1 MNKKSKAIL
10 LDRDGVVN
18 DLVINSEEGLVDSP
32 NSSGQFNVIK
42 SSIKAMK
49 ILSKLGYKLIIISN
63 QPGIAKGQY
72 DMSEFLKIKRKL
84 ESQLH
89 DSNVTLAGQYYCL
102 HHPNAKIPKYK
113 KKCQCRKPGTK
124 LFFDAVKEHNIDT
137 KNSFL
142 IGDGITDMQLA
153 KRVKCR
159 TIFIG
164 NINSTVTRI
173 FHEKKINPF
182 YVAHDLL
189 EAANYIK
196 KIEKTTSVS

>member
-1 MNKKSKAIL
+1 MNKKNKAIL
-10 LDRDGVVN
+10 LDRDGVIN
-18 DLVINSEEGLVDSP
+18 ELVINPEEGIVDSP
-32 NSSGQFNVIK
+32 NSLVQFNVIK
-42 SSIKAMK
+42 NSIKAMK

-72 DMSEFLKIKRKL
+72 DISEFLKMKKKL
-84 ESQLH
+84 ENYLTNN
-89 DSNVTLAGQYYCL
+89 NVMLSGQYYCL
-102 HHPNAKIPKYK
+102 HHPNAKIPKYR

-142 IGDGITDMQLA
+142 IGDGITDMQMA

-159 TIFIG
+159 AIFIG
-164 NINSTVTRI
+164 NINSTVTRV

-196 KIEKTTSVS
+196 KIERTSSVT